1 MKKLFFLLM
10 ICPLMML
17 TSCKDNKGSNAKEE
31 LLLEQEMKATNAQ
44 LPMQVDVATTLMS
57 VTIDGDM
64 VTYKYLVDEDAMD
77 YAQFIDQR
85 EQFRND
91 LKKQI
96 VAMSTPNS
104 EMHAFMSL
112 LKVTG
117 KDLRYQYKGNRSGMI
132 TTIDFPNDELQEM
145 IKDFNPK

>member
-1 MKKLFFLLM
+1 M
-10 ICPLMML
+10 
-17 TSCKDNKGSNAKEE
+17 
-31 LLLEQEMKATNAQ
+31 LEQEMKATNAQ

-112 LKVTG
+112 V
-117 KDLRYQYKGNRSGMI
+117 
-132 TTIDFPNDELQEM
+132 
-145 IKDFNPK
+145 